1 MSIVITE
8 EIRKFYQRI
17 CAELESFPDGTRF
30 FSVRGLMKRY
40 SVSRRVVDETLI
52 RLRRE
57 GRIRIEERNG
67 IFVRKQGAACSKQIL
82 EVRVDWPSAPSD
94 AQSAAL
100 SGELERRG
108 YRLTRFAFSPS
119 AGLSFLEELERR
131 KADAVILMSGFVK
144 TTEELIRL
152 LSLSCPKIFLF
163 DNYCGNG
170 FDMVDTLP
178 EYTGM
183 LAADYLIRCGHRR
196 TAVLFSEPASPG
208 KQRQVNGF
216 LGRFQL
222 LGITPEVLDCKVN
235 EGTSSLG
242 RTEEFLSAYIRKHG
256 VSFTGLFC
264 LSDFSALGAV
274 NALRENGIQVPADV
288 SVIGYLNS
296 ADAERCDP
304 PLTTVSHD
312 CAEVARAVADG
323 LDALFSGGEFGCRI
337 VKPRLFER
345 KSVCNRNR

>member
-1 MSIVITE
+1 MSIDITE
-8 EIRKFYQRI
+8 EVRAFYRRL
-17 CAELESFPDGTRF
+17 CSELESFPDGARF
-30 FSVRGLMKRY
+30 FSVRGLMEHY

-52 RLRRE
+52 RLRKE
-57 GRIRIEERNG
+57 GRIQTESRNG
-67 IFVRKQGAACSKQIL
+67 IFVRKEGSCRLKRIL

-100 SGELERRG
+100 SLELGRRG
-108 YRLTRFAFSPS
+108 YLFSRFAFSPS
-119 AGLSFLEELERR
+119 SGLSFLEKLEQR
-131 KADAVILMSGFVK
+131 KPDAVILMSDFVR
-144 TTEELIRL
+144 TTEDLIHL

-170 FDMVDTLP
+170 FDVVDTLP

-196 TAVLFSEPASPG
+196 TAVLFSEPACPG

-216 LGRFQL
+216 LARFQL
-222 LGITPEVLDCKVN
+222 LGLSPEVLDCKVD

-242 RTEEFLSAYIRKHG
+242 RTEEFLSSYIRTHG
-256 VSFTGLFC
+256 VSFSGLFC
-264 LSDFSALGAV
+264 LSDFSARGAV
-274 NALRENGIQVPADV
+274 NALRENGLHVPSDV

-296 ADAERCDP
+296 ADAELCNP

-312 CAEVARAVADG
+312 CAELARTVADG
-323 LDALFSGGEFGCRI
+323 LDALFSGGTFGCRI

-345 KSVCNRNR
+345 NSVRSLNQ